1 MNIVID
7 GMRVSLE
14 LLNAQ
19 RYRNMEVIPVRI
31 NRNGHND
38 YLTLKRGIRAG
49 FVEITECEVST
60 VGTVLARNK
69 ANVPLVLID
78 GDEIVG
84 AKQNRIMNRS
94 LIVPPLTTME
104 VSVSCT
110 EQGRWHY
117 DRTGDRAH
125 FDYSDIAADFSTRRN
140 KAHDLYE
147 KDSCQ
152 STVWNSIHDLERKT
166 SFRSR
171 TSALH
176 DNFINLRSKLDGYL
190 KNFHVDYGQC
200 GAIFIINGEIKGLVK
215 MLDPKYNKDA
225 EAANFLGKG
234 TITVSQIGYTSP
246 SRCAVADGCW
256 VSLDRRMTAGE
267 TFESCLQEIRD
278 LPACKKY
285 EKDVKVSMYNYDSAS
300 YTGLI
305 YPIECYFPTWWLTS
319 EDPLCK
325 SMVETYKSLFGTDK
339 RIGEKDTLD
348 LREKRPLLDKWTFS
362 TNGVTIKG
370 RNGVDCIGFG
380 PGAEAQAHAPNEIT
394 WKKDLVT
401 CAAMYAALPTTHAEN
416 VKK

>member
-38 YLTLKRGIRAG
+38 YLTLKRGISAG

-147 KDSCQ
+147 NDSCQ

-200 GAIFIINGEIKGLVK
+200 GAIFIINGEIKGLELFANPSIYHDYHEK
-215 MLDPKYNKDA
+215 IFRSYIM
-225 EAANFLGKG
+225 EAIVDYRPNYCRDNIYGFLRE
-234 TITVSQIGYTSP
+234 ISHSEFRTSP
-246 SRCAVADGCW
+246 SKGIGRHLQFANCYGYGAALFDGC
-256 VSLDRRMTAGE
+256 SLVH
-267 TFESCLQEIRD
+267 L
-278 LPACKKY
+278 
-285 EKDVKVSMYNYDSAS
+285 NY
-300 YTGLI
+300 
-305 YPIECYFPTWWLTS
+305 FNN
-319 EDPLCK
+319 CK
-325 SMVETYKSLFGTDK
+325 S
-339 RIGEKDTLD
+339 R
-348 LREKRPLLDKWTFS
+348 
-362 TNGVTIKG
+362 TIRRKPG
-370 RNGVDCIGFG
+370 RRYGSFRDFVD
-380 PGAEAQAHAPNEIT
+380 
-394 WKKDLVT
+394 DS
-401 CAAMYAALPTTHAEN
+401 
-416 VKK
+416 

>member
-166 SFRSR
+166 SFKSR

-200 GAIFIINGEIKGLVK
+200 GAIFIINGEIKGLELFANPSLYQDYYEK
-215 MLDPKYNKDA
+215 IFRSYIM
-225 EAANFLGKG
+225 EAIVDYRPNYCSDNIYGFLRE
-234 TITVSQIGYTSP
+234 ISHSEFRTSP
-246 SRCAVADGCW
+246 SKGIGRHLQFANCYGYGAALFDGC
-256 VSLDRRMTAGE
+256 SLVH
-267 TFESCLQEIRD
+267 L
-278 LPACKKY
+278 
-285 EKDVKVSMYNYDSAS
+285 NY
-300 YTGLI
+300 
-305 YPIECYFPTWWLTS
+305 FNN
-319 EDPLCK
+319 CK
-325 SMVETYKSLFGTDK
+325 SRTIRRKPGRRYGTFRD
-339 RIGEKDTLD
+339 
-348 LREKRPLLDKWTFS
+348 F
-362 TNGVTIKG
+362 
-370 RNGVDCIGFG
+370 VD
-380 PGAEAQAHAPNEIT
+380 
-394 WKKDLVT
+394 DS
-401 CAAMYAALPTTHAEN
+401 
-416 VKK
+416 

>member
-38 YLTLKRGIRAG
+38 YLTLKRGISAG

-147 KDSCQ
+147 NDSCQ

-166 SFRSR
+166 SFKSR

-200 GAIFIINGEIKGLVK
+200 GAIFIINGEIKGLELFANPSIYHDYHEK
-215 MLDPKYNKDA
+215 IFRSYIM
-225 EAANFLGKG
+225 EAIVDYRPNYCRDNIYGFLRE
-234 TITVSQIGYTSP
+234 ISHSEFRTSP
-246 SRCAVADGCW
+246 SKGIGRHLQFANCYGYGAALFDGC
-256 VSLDRRMTAGE
+256 SLVH
-267 TFESCLQEIRD
+267 L
-278 LPACKKY
+278 
-285 EKDVKVSMYNYDSAS
+285 NY
-300 YTGLI
+300 
-305 YPIECYFPTWWLTS
+305 FNN
-319 EDPLCK
+319 CK
-325 SMVETYKSLFGTDK
+325 S
-339 RIGEKDTLD
+339 R
-348 LREKRPLLDKWTFS
+348 
-362 TNGVTIKG
+362 TIRRKPG
-370 RNGVDCIGFG
+370 RRYGSFRDFVD
-380 PGAEAQAHAPNEIT
+380 
-394 WKKDLVT
+394 DS
-401 CAAMYAALPTTHAEN
+401 
-416 VKK
+416 

>member
-125 FDYSDIAADFSTRRN
+125 FDYCDIAADFSTRRN

-147 KDSCQ
+147 NDSCQ

-166 SFRSR
+166 SFKSR

-200 GAIFIINGEIKGLVK
+200 GAIFIINGEIKGLELFANPSLYQDYHEKIFRSYIMEAIV
-215 MLDPKYNKDA
+215 DYRPKYCSDNVYG
-225 EAANFLGKG
+225 FLRE
-234 TITVSQIGYTSP
+234 ISHSEFRTSP
-246 SRCAVADGCW
+246 SKGIGRHLQFANCYGYGAALFDGC
-256 VSLDRRMTAGE
+256 SLVH
-267 TFESCLQEIRD
+267 L
-278 LPACKKY
+278 
-285 EKDVKVSMYNYDSAS
+285 NY
-300 YTGLI
+300 
-305 YPIECYFPTWWLTS
+305 FNN
-319 EDPLCK
+319 CK
-325 SMVETYKSLFGTDK
+325 S
-339 RIGEKDTLD
+339 R
-348 LREKRPLLDKWTFS
+348 
-362 TNGVTIKG
+362 TIRRKPG
-370 RNGVDCIGFG
+370 RRYGSFRDFVD
-380 PGAEAQAHAPNEIT
+380 
-394 WKKDLVT
+394 DS
-401 CAAMYAALPTTHAEN
+401 
-416 VKK
+416 

>member
-38 YLTLKRGIRAG
+38 YLTLKRGISAG

-147 KDSCQ
+147 NDSCQ

-166 SFRSR
+166 SFKSR

-200 GAIFIINGEIKGLVK
+200 GAIFIINGEIKGLELFANPSIYHDYHEK
-215 MLDPKYNKDA
+215 IFRSYIM
-225 EAANFLGKG
+225 EAIVDYRPNYCRDNIYGFLRE
-234 TITVSQIGYTSP
+234 ISHSEFRTSP
-246 SRCAVADGCW
+246 SKGIGRHLQFANDYGYGAALFDGC
-256 VSLDRRMTAGE
+256 SLVH
-267 TFESCLQEIRD
+267 L
-278 LPACKKY
+278 
-285 EKDVKVSMYNYDSAS
+285 NY
-300 YTGLI
+300 
-305 YPIECYFPTWWLTS
+305 FNN
-319 EDPLCK
+319 CK
-325 SMVETYKSLFGTDK
+325 S
-339 RIGEKDTLD
+339 R
-348 LREKRPLLDKWTFS
+348 
-362 TNGVTIKG
+362 TIRRKPG
-370 RNGVDCIGFG
+370 RRYGSFRDFVD
-380 PGAEAQAHAPNEIT
+380 
-394 WKKDLVT
+394 DS
-401 CAAMYAALPTTHAEN
+401 
-416 VKK
+416 